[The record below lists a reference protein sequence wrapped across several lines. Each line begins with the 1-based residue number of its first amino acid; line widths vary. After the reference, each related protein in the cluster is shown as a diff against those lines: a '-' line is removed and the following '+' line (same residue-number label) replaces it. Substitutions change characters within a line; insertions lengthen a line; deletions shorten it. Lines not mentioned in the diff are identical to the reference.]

1 MPTSRHPTPWG
12 ATSRAAE
19 LDLLMARAFRL
30 AGASDSS
37 EMYASYVRSAWR
49 NADPEVK
56 AELLRFERDSTNE
69 AP

>member
-1 MPTSRHPTPWG
+1 
-12 ATSRAAE
+12 
-19 LDLLMARAFRL
+19 MARAFRL